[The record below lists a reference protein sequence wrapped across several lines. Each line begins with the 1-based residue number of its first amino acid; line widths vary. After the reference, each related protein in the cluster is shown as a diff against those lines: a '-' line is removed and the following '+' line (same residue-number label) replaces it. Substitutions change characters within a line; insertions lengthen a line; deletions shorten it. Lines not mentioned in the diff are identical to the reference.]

1 MQKRDIFMS
10 IVIAII
16 IIFFVANM
24 SAINNFLSVH
34 TDKTIEF
41 GHSNIVVPEA
51 WNTTDEVNL
60 SSQAKTDNGITN
72 NYTIIDVWDDW
83 PESSITYISNA
94 KFASMESGG
103 FKVLKKENV
112 DLGGINVSKQ
122 YYSNPSRDN
131 DYQWDHVG
139 VNYVFPKEDT
149 NYSIEV
155 HYFTTYD
162 YNNKT
167 YTKELD
173 DHIEDMMGNIHNK
186 EYNGFFSGINKIY
199 NYLFPN

>member
-10 IVIAII
+10 IAIAII

-24 SAINNFLSVH
+24 GAINNFLSVH

-41 GHSNIVVPEA
+41 GHSNIVQIMELQ
-51 WNTTDEVNL
+51 TTTLLLMYGMIGRNQVL
-60 SSQAKTDNGITN
+60 TD
-72 NYTIIDVWDDW
+72 
-83 PESSITYISNA
+83 ISNA

-139 VNYVFPKEDT
+139 VNYIFPKEDT

-167 YTKELD
+167 YTKEYRRYD
-173 DHIEDMMGNIHNK
+173 G
-186 EYNGFFSGINKIY
+186 
-199 NYLFPN
+199 

>member
-83 PESSITYISNA
+83 PESSITDISNA

-112 DLGGINVSKQ
+112 DL
-122 YYSNPSRDN
+122 
-131 DYQWDHVG
+131 
-139 VNYVFPKEDT
+139 
-149 NYSIEV
+149 
-155 HYFTTYD
+155 
-162 YNNKT
+162 
-167 YTKELD
+167 
-173 DHIEDMMGNIHNK
+173 
-186 EYNGFFSGINKIY
+186 
-199 NYLFPN
+199 

>member
-83 PESSITYISNA
+83 PESSITDISNT

-103 FKVLKKENV
+103 FKVLKKENI

-131 DYQWDHVG
+131 DYQ
-139 VNYVFPKEDT
+139 
-149 NYSIEV
+149 
-155 HYFTTYD
+155 
-162 YNNKT
+162 
-167 YTKELD
+167 
-173 DHIEDMMGNIHNK
+173 
-186 EYNGFFSGINKIY
+186 
-199 NYLFPN
+199 